1 MRKRARDDSFGPN
14 MALGKD
20 LLERGENEVLLKCF
34 ELCSEFWKHEDA
46 LKELANW
53 TELVQEGR
61 IPDFGASLVY

>member
-1 MRKRARDDSFGPN
+1 

-53 TELVQEGR
+53 TALVQEGR
-61 IPDFGASLVY
+61 IPDFGANLVY